1 MTPTPTPAPTSA
13 AGTTPG
19 TAPGSPTPASRRTV
33 LETAD
38 IARAL
43 TRIAHEVLERNKGAD
58 GLVLLGIP
66 SRGVP
71 LAHRLA
77 ARIAEV
83 EGSAVPVGALDV
95 TMYRDDLR
103 LHPARTLEHTDLP
116 PEGVDGRT
124 VVLVDDVLFSG
135 RTIRAALDSLNDH
148 GRPSRVQLAV
158 LVDRGHRELPIRA
171 DYVGKNLPTSA
182 GERVRVL
189 LQERDGSDAVVI
201 EGGPPSGPPGSAGHQ
216 PSDVRPEVAR

>member
-1 MTPTPTPAPTSA
+1 MTPTPTPAPTS
-13 AGTTPG
+13 P
-19 TAPGSPTPASRRTV
+19 APGSSSSSPSRRTV

-58 GLVLLGIP
+58 RLVLLGIP

-83 EGSAVPVGALDV
+83 EGTDVPVGSLDV

-124 VVLVDDVLFSG
+124 VVLVDDVLYSG

-189 LQERDGSDAVVI
+189 LEERDGSDAVVI
-201 EGGPPSGPPGSAGHQ
+201 EGGPPGGPAGQHH
-216 PSDVRPEVAR
+216 PDVRPEVAR